1 MYFNAGTI
9 YNITEGQGITNP
21 ASAIKQA
28 ISRLQSQIRLNNA
41 TARAIKIQNELNK
54 LFTETDDMK
63 TYMSNLLTGLQKANE
78 QAIIQAEQSGGRRPS
93 QLRDTF
99 ELDSTLLG
107 VKSVSY
113 PDMFTASG
121 KQRLED
127 SGQTFF
133 AVLNNIKS
141 LNGKLLEA
149 ALQRIVGVLAN
160 MYDEESDAAIAEV
173 LKVLQKD
180 EIMGQQNYSNA
191 VSLTKT
197 AGSKSLPSIVNF
209 NGTDKK
215 VRFRSAQKS
224 DAIVDVD
231 GWQNGTDIVKQLGI
245 SVKNIYGLD
254 NGINVAQHVNF
265 VAMIAN
271 SDLFGASNSET
282 PEENFFW
289 RTFFTVRSEAGIFS
303 QLKSLRQLMGIVSIS
318 GHHGLDELKSQLLI
332 TVVRTSQQPFRV
344 IPIYDKLIPLLF
356 GRNGHKNMLQIT
368 WETKEGLPLKSPKKY
383 AKTESLNNAAFRALS
398 TIKYTATLQLTQA
411 QYDSMLK

>member
-9 YNITEGQGITNP
+9 YNITEGQGIANP

-41 TARAIKIQNELNK
+41 TARASKIQNELNK

-127 SGQTFF
+127 SGQSFF

-160 MYDEESDAAIAEV
+160 MYDEASDEAIAEV

-197 AGSKSLPSIVNF
+197 AGSKSLSSIVNF

-215 VRFRSAQKS
+215 KKKCVLVQLRNLMLLLMQM
-224 DAIVDVD
+224 D
-231 GWQNGTDIVKQLGI
+231 GRMV
-245 SVKNIYGLD
+245 
-254 NGINVAQHVNF
+254 
-265 VAMIAN
+265 
-271 SDLFGASNSET
+271 
-282 PEENFFW
+282 
-289 RTFFTVRSEAGIFS
+289 
-303 QLKSLRQLMGIVSIS
+303 
-318 GHHGLDELKSQLLI
+318 LI
-332 TVVRTSQQPFRV
+332 
-344 IPIYDKLIPLLF
+344 L
-356 GRNGHKNMLQIT
+356 
-368 WETKEGLPLKSPKKY
+368 
-383 AKTESLNNAAFRALS
+383 
-398 TIKYTATLQLTQA
+398 
-411 QYDSMLK
+411 